1 LAISIIR
8 GRLSLFQYPQGINL
22 HKIFYTPTFK
32 VDPYKASKK
41 NIDAMNITSNDHEL
55 LFEIVAHLLDEN
67 KELKKRVDQLEN
79 KLPK

>member
-1 LAISIIR
+1 MQLSPEYGIAK
-8 GRLSLFQYPQGINL
+8 RLSDELQEKKFDS
-22 HKIFYTPTFK
+22 KMASFK

-41 NIDAMNITSNDHEL
+41 NIDAMSVTSNDHEL
-55 LFEIVAHLLDEN
+55 LFEIVAYLLDEN

>member
-1 LAISIIR
+1 MAS
-8 GRLSLFQYPQGINL
+8 
-22 HKIFYTPTFK
+22 FK

-41 NIDAMNITSNDHEL
+41 NIDVMNITSNDHEL